1 MKKNLV
7 AISLLAILVSFNAC
21 KKDNGFGSDLLPGEN
36 PLSLNFDDSTV
47 LTVSSKFEDPL
58 RTDRLLFNY
67 LGHTDHPVF
76 GQSTA
81 NTSVQFG
88 LPSDYDTSLA
98 PFTVKDVSMYLFYDG
113 WVGDTTQP
121 VTFSIHTLTSPAN
134 TSIIYN
140 SDFVPNYNSEIIG
153 EVSNYLIK
161 PNTPQKIRESDTLML
176 KGLIKFPL
184 DLEYGVAVKNL
195 LETGNITN
203 DTLFN
208 SRFPGLY
215 IETSSAQKG
224 KTMIQLDLTHLSGGV
239 YLNMTDSKGVDQI
252 FILPFTSSE
261 FVHTGLKHDYDGTRV
276 NAAVQ
281 SGQNPIDDK
290 LYIQSQA
297 GVKTEVVLNNIERFK
312 GKLINKAVLE
322 IFEVEKPLTNY
333 YRTLNVFPILKGAGG
348 QNVAISD
355 YTNNFYGPTKLDTL
369 LTDVN
374 GEKLYRYQVNI
385 TRLMNDYALGKVS
398 LSSIY
403 LTNYPVFDLTP
414 KFIVGNNS
422 VLSQYIE
429 PASLIFG
436 GPNYVDKERKMK
448 FKVWYSEVS
457 Q

>member
-36 PLSLNFDDSTV
+36 PLNLNYDDSTV
-47 LTVSSKFEDPL
+47 LTVSSKFENPL

-67 LGHTDHPVF
+67 LGHTEHPVF
-76 GQSTA
+76 GKTTA
-81 NTSVQFG
+81 SNTIQFG
-88 LPSDYDTSLA
+88 LPSELDTSLA
-98 PFTVKDVSMYLFYDG
+98 PFTLKEVNMYLFYDG
-113 WVGDTTQP
+113 YVGDTTQP
-121 VTFSIHTLTSPAN
+121 ITLSVHTLNAPIN

-140 SDFVPNYNSEIIG
+140 SNYIPSYTSSIIG
-153 EVSNYLIK
+153 EVSNYLIQ
-161 PNTPQKIRESDTLML
+161 PNTPKKLRETDSSTAT
-176 KGLIKFPL
+176 GFIKFPI
-184 DLEYGVAVKNL
+184 DLAYGNAVKSL

-208 SRFPGLY
+208 SKFPGIY
-215 IETSSAQKG
+215 IEPSSSQLG
-224 KTMIQLDLTHLSGGV
+224 NTMIQLDLTHLSGGI
-239 YLNMTDSKGVDQI
+239 YLSLTDKKGEDQI
-252 FILPFTSSE
+252 FLLPFSSSD
-261 FVHTGLKHDYDGTRV
+261 FVHTSLIQDYLGTTV
-276 NAAVQ
+276 NTAVQ
-281 SGQNPIDDK
+281 SGQNPLDDK

-297 GVKTEVVLNNIERFK
+297 GVKTEVAINNVEKFK

-333 YRTLNVFPILKGAGG
+333 FRALNVFPILKGTAGE
-348 QNVAISD
+348 NIAISD
-355 YTNNFYGPTKLDTL
+355 YTSRFYGPARLDTL
-369 LTDVN
+369 LTGSN

-385 TRLMNDYALGKVS
+385 THLLNEYSRGKIS
-398 LSSIY
+398 LNSIY

-414 KFIVGNNS
+414 KFIIGDNS

-436 GPNYVDKERKMK
+436 GPNYTDIDKRMK
-448 FKVWYSEVS
+448 LKVWYSDIT